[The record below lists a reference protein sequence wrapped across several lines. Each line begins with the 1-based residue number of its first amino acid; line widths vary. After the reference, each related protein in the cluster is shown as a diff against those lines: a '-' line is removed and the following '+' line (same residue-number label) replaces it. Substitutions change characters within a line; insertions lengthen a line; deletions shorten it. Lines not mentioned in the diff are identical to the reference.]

1 VKIALVCDWY
11 RPRIG
16 GIEQHLEGLAQRLT
30 HAGHDVVV
38 ITPTRGDP
46 VVNDVRVHR
55 IDTPLAPHFEFLRS
69 AAGIH
74 AIGDALERER
84 VDVAHS
90 HVSIVS
96 PAAIGG
102 AVEAERRGIPSV
114 VTFHSVVPRT
124 AWLAHAMRVSL
135 RTAEW
140 NARFSAVSTRVAQE
154 IAPAAG
160 GRTVSI
166 LPNGVDA
173 AFWRPDATARVLGPT
188 AANGSS
194 TNSIASLALFTGMR
208 LNAKKRPLAL
218 VDIMSR
224 LVDRLGVGT
233 PVSLRIAGD
242 GPQRDA
248 LQRAIDRARLAD
260 RIQLLGRCTHEQI
273 RNELHA
279 ADVFLLPTI
288 RESFGLAA
296 LEARCAGVPVVA
308 MAQSGVAE
316 VIEHGREGLLG
327 RTDAELAELVATLA
341 ADRALREA
349 IARHNACT
357 PTTFDWP
364 RVIDAHERIYRE
376 AMALRVNMR
385 TSVRAEM
392 NA

>member
-1 VKIALVCDWY
+1 MKIALVCDWY

-55 IDTPLAPHFEFLRS
+55 IDAPLAPHFKFLRS
-69 AAGIH
+69 ASGIR
-74 AIGDALERER
+74 AIGDALEHER

-102 AVEAERRGIPSV
+102 ALEAERRGIPSV

-124 AWLAHAMRVSL
+124 VWLAHAMRVSL

-140 NARFSAVSTRVAQE
+140 TARFSAVSARVARE

-166 LPNGVDA
+166 LPNGIDA
-173 AFWRPDATARVLGPT
+173 AFWRRDAIVHEPDADATNATNAKPT
-188 AANGSS
+188 LAAFSV
-194 TNSIASLALFTGMR
+194 MR

-218 VDIMSR
+218 VGIMSR
-224 LVDRLGVGT
+224 LVDRLGEAARIT
-233 PVSLRIAGD
+233 LRIAGD
-242 GPQRDA
+242 GPQRGA
-248 LQRAIDRARLAD
+248 LQRAIGRAGLAGS
-260 RIQLLGRCTHEQI
+260 IQLLGRCTHEEI
-273 RNELHA
+273 RSELHE

-316 VIEHGREGLLG
+316 VIEHGRDGLLG
-327 RTDAELAELVATLA
+327 STDAELAEHLATLA
-341 ADRALREA
+341 TNHALRAA

-357 PTTFDWP
+357 PTMFDWP

-376 AMALRVNMR
+376 ATALRANMR
-385 TSVRAEM
+385 TTVRAER

>member
-38 ITPTRGDP
+38 VTPTRGES

-55 IDTPLAPHFEFLRS
+55 IDAPLAPHFKFLRS
-69 AAGIH
+69 AAGIR
-74 AIGDALERER
+74 AIGDALEHER
-84 VDVAHS
+84 VEVAHS

-102 AVEAERRGIPSV
+102 AAEAERRGIPSV

-140 NARFSAVSTRVAQE
+140 QARFSAVSRRVARE
-154 IAPAAG
+154 IEPAAG

-166 LPNGVDA
+166 LPNGIDA
-173 AFWRPDATARVLGPT
+173 AFWRRDATSCEIDV
-188 AANGSS
+188 AATNAKS
-194 TNSIASLALFTGMR
+194 TLAVFSVMR

-218 VDIMSR
+218 VRIMSR
-224 LVDRLGVGT
+224 LIDRLGAATLVK
-233 PVSLRIAGD
+233 LRIAGD
-242 GPQRDA
+242 GPQRHA
-248 LQRAIDRARLAD
+248 LQRAIDRAGLAD
-260 RIQLLGRCTHEQI
+260 SIQLLGRCAHEHI
-273 RNELHA
+273 RTELRR

-327 RTDAELAELVATLA
+327 STDAELTEHVATLA
-341 ADRALREA
+341 TNQPLRAA

-357 PTTFDWP
+357 PTMFDWP
-364 RVIDAHERIYRE
+364 RVIDAHECIYRE
-376 AMALRVNMR
+376 ATALRASMR
-385 TSVRAEM
+385 ASVRTER